1 MVRASTKSI
10 QARSQNIP
18 LFMAGLM
25 RMHRDLA
32 LTHARSEKKP
42 DVKFI
47 QIQSARHAHREYLAY
62 LRMSA

>member
-18 LFMAGLM
+18 LFMAGILKS
-25 RMHRDLA
+25 HRDLMLARARHEA
-32 LTHARSEKKP
+32 LP
-42 DVKFI
+42 NIKFI